1 MSIPPLLM
9 RLKLV
14 DHKNRVNLW
23 IPLFLFWLIAGLLGL
38 ALSPLILLLVLA
50 LWPTGWG
57 KFLWQLG
64 PHLYSVLCELRHLEV
79 DVQGRQKEQVLIY
92 FR

>member
-14 DHKNRVNLW
+14 DPKNRVNLW
-23 IPLFLFWLIAGLLGL
+23 IPLFLVWLIAGLLAL
-38 ALSPLILLLVLA
+38 ALSPLILLLVLL

-57 KFLWQLG
+57 KFLWQFG
-64 PHLYSVLCELRHLEV
+64 PRLYAVLCALRHLEV
-79 DVQGRQKEQVLIY
+79 DVQGKGKEQVLLY

>member
-9 RLKLV
+9 RMKLF
-14 DHKNRVNLW
+14 DQQHHVNLW
-23 IPLFLFWLIAGLLGL
+23 LPLFIVWVIMGLLAL
-38 ALSPLILLLVLA
+38 ALSPLILLLVLI

-64 PHLYSVLCELRHLEV
+64 PRFYSVLCALRGLEV
-79 DVQGRQKEQVLIY
+79 NVQSKDQVLLY
-92 FR
+92 FK

>member
-9 RLKLV
+9 RIKLV
-14 DHKNRVNLW
+14 DRKTHVNLW
-23 IPLFLFWLIAGLLGL
+23 IPLFLAWLIAGLLAL
-38 ALSPLILLLVLA
+38 ALSLLILLLVLL

-64 PHLYSVLCELRHLEV
+64 PRLYSVLCELRHLEI
-79 DVQGRQKEQVLIY
+79 DVAGKNQVLLY

>member
-1 MSIPPLLM
+1 MNIPPFLM

-14 DHKNRVNLW
+14 DKRTRINLW
-23 IPLFLFWLIAGLLGL
+23 IPLFLAWLIAGLLGL
-38 ALSPLILLLVLA
+38 ALSPLILLLVLL

-57 KFLWQLG
+57 KFLWLFG
-64 PHLYSVLCELRHLEV
+64 PRLYSVLCELRHLEV
-79 DVQGRQKEQVLIY
+79 DVQGRQNEQVLIY

>member
-1 MSIPPLLM
+1 MIIPPLLM
-9 RLKLV
+9 RMKLI
-14 DHKNRVNLW
+14 DRKTHVNLW
-23 IPLFLFWLIAGLLGL
+23 IPLFLAWLIAGLLAL
-38 ALSPLILLLVLA
+38 ALSPLILLLVLL

-64 PHLYSVLCELRHLEV
+64 PSLYSVLCELRHLEI
-79 DVQGRQKEQVLIY
+79 DVNGKNQVQLY

>member
-1 MSIPPLLM
+1 MNIPPFLM

-14 DHKNRVNLW
+14 DKRTRINLW
-23 IPLFLFWLIAGLLGL
+23 IPLFLAWLIAGLLGL
-38 ALSPLILLLVLA
+38 ALSPLILLLVLL

-57 KFLWQLG
+57 KFLWLFG

-79 DVQGRQKEQVLIY
+79 DVQGRQNEQVLIY